1 MDNDEL
7 FALNSIKGIG
17 PKAVSII
24 IDHLKQYSVKS
35 LKEVDIDFLLQDKN
49 LTTKHKESIK
59 ENLPWGKFQ
68 RYVEHASATLYD
80 IEKKGI
86 DVVSINDANYPVLL
100 KMTQDAPLFLYC
112 KGNLSLMNTLDNIA
126 VVGTRQCTSLGER
139 ITEKSVEFMCDNNY
153 TIVSGLALGIDTI
166 AHQAAL
172 NSGGKTIS
180 VLVDVDNVQ
189 PSSNR
194 KLADDI
200 FDNDGLLVAEMP
212 PGTKI
217 IPSMFAKR
225 DRIQSG
231 LSLAVFPIETDI
243 DGGTMHAVKAALKE
257 NRLVYVPDV
266 NQSGYSDLNIPQLG
280 GIQYLIDESKAIPYT
295 KSMYSDILNA
305 LELKKDELLNPKV
318 EPKQG
323 SLL

>member
-1 MDNDEL
+1 MDNNEL

-24 IDHLKQYSVKS
+24 INHLKQHSVNS
-35 LKEVDIDFLLQDKN
+35 LKDIDIDILLHDKN
-49 LTTKHKESIK
+49 LTTKHKEIIK
-59 ENLPWGKFQ
+59 ENLPWGKLQ

-86 DVVSINDANYPVLL
+86 DIVSINDSNYPALL

-112 KGNLSLMNTLDNIA
+112 KGNLSLLNTLDNIA
-126 VVGTRQCTSLGER
+126 VVGTRQCTSLGQR

-166 AHQAAL
+166 AHQTAH

-180 VLVDVDNVQ
+180 VLVDVDNIQ

-194 KLADDI
+194 KLADNI
-200 FDNDGLLVAEMP
+200 FDNNGLLVAEIP

-231 LSLAVFPIETDI
+231 LSLAVFPIETNI
-243 DGGTMHAVKAALKE
+243 DGGVKRGAKIG
-257 NRLVYVPDV
+257 
-266 NQSGYSDLNIPQLG
+266 SI
-280 GIQYLIDESKAIPYT
+280 
-295 KSMYSDILNA
+295 
-305 LELKKDELLNPKV
+305 KDC
-318 EPKQG
+318 
-323 SLL
+323 